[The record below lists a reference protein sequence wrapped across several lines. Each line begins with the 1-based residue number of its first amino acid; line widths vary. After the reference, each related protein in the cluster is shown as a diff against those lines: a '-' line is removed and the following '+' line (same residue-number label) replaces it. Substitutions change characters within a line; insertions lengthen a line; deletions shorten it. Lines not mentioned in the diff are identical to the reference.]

1 MNLDLDQYSD
11 EQRAVLELEISDI
24 NQELIRLRGL
34 ASQSAAEAGPLAQDI
49 LAAEGR
55 HRKVSRALLAV
66 QNIKARAQEGE

>member
-1 MNLDLDQYSD
+1 
-11 EQRAVLELEISDI
+11 VLELEISDI

-34 ASQSAAEAGPLAQDI
+34 ASQSAAEAGQLAQDI

-66 QNIKARAQEGE
+66 QNLKARAQEGE